1 MAARR
6 LRAKGVFGYEE
17 AMSTRALFVTRLYEA
32 PLGGPPGLNDELE
45 DACRMLEAED
55 RAGQAWAK
63 EHAYKGYTS
72 YASLDD
78 LPKRVSAFGD
88 LKKRLDKHAAAFASD
103 LCLDLGGRKLVLDS
117 LWVNVLK
124 PGGAHSGHIHP
135 HSVLSGT
142 YYVTVAPN
150 ASRIRFEDPR
160 LAMMMAS
167 PPRAADAPEE
177 DRQFVYVDPQPGS
190 LLLWESFLR
199 HEVPANGSRT
209 DRISI
214 SFNYSWR

>member
-1 MAARR
+1 
-6 LRAKGVFGYEE
+6 
-17 AMSTRALFVTRLYEA
+17 MSTRALFVTRLYEA
-32 PLGGPPGLNDELE
+32 ALGGPAGLNEDLE
-45 DACRMLEAED
+45 QACRMLEAED

-78 LPKRVSAFGD
+78 LPRRATAFAE
-88 LKKRLDKHAAAFASD
+88 LKKRLDRHAAAFARE
-103 LCLDLGGRKLVLDS
+103 LHLDLGGRRLVLDS
-117 LWVNVLK
+117 LWVNVLT

-142 YYVTVAPN
+142 YYVTVAPG

-177 DRQFVYVDPQPGS
+177 DRQFVYVEPRAGQV
-190 LLLWESFLR
+190 LLWEAFLR
-199 HEVPANGSRT
+199 HEVPANASKA
-209 DRISI
+209 DRVSI
-214 SFNYSWR
+214 SFNYAWK